1 EFHSKIMS
9 GNKPSL
15 EDFYKIF
22 EKNWNP
28 LGYENEK
35 DRKNSFEE
43 GKNILKDYY
52 EKNKGL
58 DAKHLGLEK
67 KFVLSIDG
75 TKLKG
80 TIDRIDKLPDGTV
93 EIIDYKTGKE
103 KSQKDVDDNVQMT
116 IYTMGATEALKINP
130 DVLSLYF
137 LNTGNKISTKRTQ
150 KQVDAQREIIKDVIK
165 NINEENF
172 EPNPGRDCMY
182 CDFKEIC
189 PFAKKE

>member
-1 EFHSKIMS
+1 M
-9 GNKPSL
+9 
-15 EDFYKIF
+15 
-22 EKNWNP
+22 
-28 LGYENEK
+28 GYENEK
-35 DRKNSFEE
+35 DRKNAFEE
-43 GKNILKDYY
+43 GKTILRNYY
-52 EKNKGL
+52 EKNKDL
-58 DAKHLGLEK
+58 NVKHLGLEK

-80 TIDRIDKLPDGTV
+80 TIDRIDKLPDGTI

-103 KSQKDVDDNVQMT
+103 KSQKEVDDDVQMT
-116 IYTMGATEALKINP
+116 IYTMGATEALKIKP

-172 EPNPGRDCMY
+172 EPKPGRDCMY